1 MSRTSRCTSPVPATT
16 PPADSR
22 LGIFLGCAFALTWGT
37 WGPLAALVPPGA
49 TPLSQAR
56 FAALYVLGGLAP
68 ALAALVAVA
77 LTPRAGSLRE
87 YARRLL
93 RWRLSLV
100 WYLIAL
106 CGPPLI
112 AWALAQLGLL
122 AHAAPPSLLPLS
134 RALTLFPL
142 MIIGG
147 GLEELGWRG
156 VAQPAL
162 QRRWPLLGACLVVG
176 ALWALWHLPLF
187 FLHGT
192 AQYGGSF
199 TRFAA
204 GVCANALLLGWLYAR
219 TNSILLCVL
228 AHAASNTASA
238 SGLELADAAGGLLW
252 LAAALKIVL
261 GGALILWGPPR
272 ARTAEG

>member
-1 MSRTSRCTSPVPATT
+1 MPATT
-16 PPADSR
+16 PPADTR

-37 WGPLAALVPPGA
+37 WGPLAARVPPGA
-49 TPLSQAR
+49 TPLSQAG
-56 FAALYVLGGLAP
+56 FAALYILGGLGP
-68 ALAALVAVA
+68 ALAAAVAVA

-87 YARRLL
+87 YAGRLV
-93 RWRLSLV
+93 RWRVSIV
-100 WYLIAL
+100 WYLVAL
-106 CGPPLI
+106 CGPPLLD
-112 AWALAQLGLL
+112 WVLAQLGLL
-122 AHAAPPSLLPLS
+122 SRAAPPSPLPWA
-134 RALTLFPL
+134 RALALFPL
-142 MIIGG
+142 MVIGG

-176 ALWALWHLPLF
+176 TLWALWHLPLF

-199 TRFAA
+199 ARFAA

-219 TNSILLCVL
+219 TNSILLCLL

-238 SGLELADAAGGLLW
+238 SGLELPDAAGALLW
-252 LAAALKIVL
+252 LAVALKLGLGAVLILGSPQKRSAAL
-261 GGALILWGPPR
+261 A
-272 ARTAEG
+272 